1 MNKEII
7 SLFESGKLEKAKE
20 KVLKMHPAIDQE
32 SFNYFCFYWANIMVL
47 INQ

>member
-20 KVLKMHPAIDQE
+20 KVLKQLQQDPN
-32 SFNYFCFYWANIMVL
+32 NYRAHNIL
-47 INQ
+47 GPF